1 MKRELILGILIA
13 AGTLAIAAGA
23 QQQAPAPMVIEVEK
37 LKENLFVLRGG
48 GGNTTVFVQ
57 AVGVTVVDTK
67 NPGWGQPLLNKIREL
82 TNKPVTTIINTHAHF
97 DHVSGNLDFPA
108 TVDIVTQENTAANMK
123 RIAALATLPPISGF
137 TGTLPE
143 NVLARSGG
151 GRGLPKRTFRDS
163 LTLGSGTDRIDLR
176 YFGRGHTNG
185 DAWVVFPA
193 LRVLAAGDIFS
204 GKNVPLLDY
213 NNGGSGAE
221 IPDTLMKA
229 YTGTVKD
236 VDSIV
241 TGHSTVMTPNDLRE
255 YAEFNREFRDAVREG
270 KKNGRSAAEIA
281 KGWTMA
287 ERYKGYAPPDAAR
300 LQANIESIYKEV
312 P

>member
-1 MKRELILGILIA
+1 
-13 AGTLAIAAGA
+13 
-23 QQQAPAPMVIEVEK
+23 MVIEVEK

-57 AVGVTVVDTK
+57 ANGVTVVDTK

-97 DHVSGNLDFPA
+97 DHVSGNVDFPA

-123 RIAALATLPPISGF
+123 RIAASATVPPVSGF
-137 TGTLPE
+137 AGTLPV
-143 NVLARSGG
+143 NVLAQSG

-163 LTLGSGTDRIDLR
+163 MTLGAGNDRVDLH

-185 DAWVVFPA
+185 DAWVLFPA
-193 LRVLAAGDIFS
+193 ARVLAAGDIFS
-204 GKNVPLLDY
+204 GKNLPLLDY
-213 NNGGSGAE
+213 NSGGSGVE
-221 IPDTLMKA
+221 IPDTLMRA
-229 YTGTVKD
+229 YIATSKT

-255 YAEFNREFRDAVREG
+255 YADFNRDFRNAVFEA
-270 KKNGRSAAEIA
+270 KKSGRSVDEIVKA
-281 KGWTMA
+281 WRIPD
-287 ERYKGYAPPDAAR
+287 RYKGYAAPNPVVLR
-300 LQANIESIYKEV
+300 ANVENIYKEA